1 MKQHAR
7 ILRSLYRMVRYHE
20 MCPNVYR
27 CNTPHLSPKP
37 LTIPSRQSSPA
48 PALYIRRIPKPL
60 QMLSPL
66 ERAGLIPLLTSRNLT
81 RVLLREARFPRPSC
95 LRHRVTSR
103 NCVTIQIFVLLA
115 LGYLGR
121 ILILGFGADEVGR
134 GRRFSGG
141 RQR

>member
-7 ILRSLYRMVRYHE
+7 FLRSLCRMVRYHA
-20 MCPNVYR
+20 MCPDVYR

-48 PALYIRRIPKPL
+48 PPLSMRRIAKPL

-81 RVLLREARFPRPSC
+81 RVLLREAGLPRPSC
-95 LRHRVTSR
+95 LRHRVASR

-121 ILILGFGADEVGR
+121 ILILGFGADEVSR